1 LLGKSKKKW
10 NGLKFGRK
18 EKVSNVASKEEKPK
32 VIRKVKKVV
41 FRIWSHDQG
50 WGAEPNEPHLTG
62 YEASFTWFEAAI
74 LRPGEEQRGRRLWDL
89 DYPVLADVVDP
100 LTLPPREA
108 GGWKIWHLQSNVR
121 ASTDEALHEIVWTD
135 RDDESQPA
143 NSKETGRGAGT
154 GFVRSIDPSRDE
166 IAVVARTRFP
176 GWVNYVRRVEI
187 EMFYTIS

>member
-1 LLGKSKKKW
+1 
-10 NGLKFGRK
+10 
-18 EKVSNVASKEEKPK
+18 
-32 VIRKVKKVV
+32 
-41 FRIWSHDQG
+41 
-50 WGAEPNEPHLTG
+50 
-62 YEASFTWFEAAI
+62 
-74 LRPGEEQRGRRLWDL
+74 
-89 DYPVLADVVDP
+89 LADVVDP

-166 IAVVARTRFP
+166 IAVVARTRVSP
-176 GWVNYVRRVEI
+176 SYVI
-187 EMFYTIS
+187 PKCILHAYDLKMFE